1 MSAYLFLPNI
11 DQESINQISYPEI
24 APAPPSAALNTPVGL
39 PPAKRSEGARF
50 DKGPGFWPKHR
61 GIQGGCVKWGLFL
74 QAGISAK
81 MVRFGRFPFSFHR
94 TGTGGEHERLGRTR
108 LPVLSVAD
116 LLADNFREAT
126 QASTFQRYR

>member
-24 APAPPSAALNTPVGL
+24 APAPPSATLNTPVGL

-61 GIQGGCVKWGLFL
+61 GIQGECVKWGLFL

-81 MVRFGRFPFSFHR
+81 MVRFGRFPSVSIGPEPVANTR
-94 TGTGGEHERLGRTR
+94 DSEEHGYQFCR
-108 LPVLSVAD
+108 S
-116 LLADNFREAT
+116 
-126 QASTFQRYR
+126 QIC